1 MIARP
6 FLKFRERQ
14 LQGPLLF
21 RWRHMSGSSALHIA
35 SAPKWWRRGRLTG
48 LSRPLFR
55 KPLQSDSDSG
65 GSEGSLG
72 RKSDSSN

>member
-21 RWRHMSGSSALHIA
+21 RWRHMSGPSALHIA
-35 SAPKWWRRGRLTG
+35 SAPKWWRRGRLAG
-48 LSRPLFR
+48 LSSPLFR
-55 KPLQSDSDSG
+55 KPLKSDSDSG
-65 GSEGSLG
+65 ESEGSVG
-72 RKSDSSN
+72 RQPNSRN